1 MKPLFTGAG
10 TALITPFKDGSVD
23 WEAFDALIES
33 QLAGGVTAF
42 VAAGTTGEPATM
54 TWEEHIEVVRF
65 VAERVKGRACVI
77 AGTGSNCTRE
87 VIHAANAVKEF
98 GVDAQLCV
106 TPYYNKTT
114 QEGLV
119 AHYSEIAAKTSLP
132 IVVYNVPSRTG
143 VNILPA
149 TLQRICALPQVVA
162 VKEANPDVVQAME
175 KINLVGDNATFYSG
189 NDDLILPLM
198 VMGFKGV
205 ISVLSNVMPAET
217 TKMTN
222 LALEGHYDEAAKMQL
237 ELLPLI
243 KALFSET
250 NPIPCKAALS
260 LMGVC
265 RDELRLPLVPMQDAN
280 RQKLAD
286 IMRGLKLI

>member
-1 MKPLFTGAG
+1 MKPLFTGTG

-33 QLAGGVTAF
+33 QLAGGVTAL

-65 VAERVKGRACVI
+65 VTERVKGRACVI

-87 VIHAANAVKEF
+87 VIHAANAVKGF

-217 TKMTN
+217 TRMTTF
-222 LALEGHYDEAAKMQL
+222 ALEGHYDEAAKMQL

-286 IMRGLKLI
+286 IMRSLKLI

>member
-1 MKPLFTGAG
+1 MKPLFTGTG

-33 QLAGGVTAF
+33 QLAGGVTAL
-42 VAAGTTGEPATM
+42 VAAGTTGEPSTM

-65 VAERVKGRACVI
+65 VAECVKGRACVI

-87 VIHAANAVKEF
+87 VIHAANAVKDF

-217 TKMTN
+217 TKMTT
-222 LALEGHYDEAAKMQL
+222 LALEGRYDEAAKMQL

-265 RDELRLPLVPMQDAN
+265 RDELRLPLVPMQDGN